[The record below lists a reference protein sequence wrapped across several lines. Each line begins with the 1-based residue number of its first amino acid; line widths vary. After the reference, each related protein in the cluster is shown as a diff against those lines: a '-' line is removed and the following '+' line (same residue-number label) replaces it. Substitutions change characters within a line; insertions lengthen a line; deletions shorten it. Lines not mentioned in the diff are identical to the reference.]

1 VNKKFIH
8 LLVLLMLFSSIAFS
22 KEIKRVKVTSSLA
35 NIRSK
40 PGIIGKIIK
49 TAQKGNLFIL
59 LGKDGAW
66 YKIAL
71 AIDKK
76 GDPEFGYIHSS
87 IVGIILEN
95 IDHSTNIQQ
104 PVQKTKYR
112 ELPPTFEKKQAF
124 RTKQDKLF
132 SGSYLKGGIIQK
144 PKTEKFSDKWFI
156 SWGFDK
162 PIGKY
167 MTWGLEI
174 QPYYRSIGNSYTDSI
189 SIKTISSNVF
199 LNIKA
204 GVNLG
209 QFVNAI
215 KFLTIYAGG
224 GIGSNL
230 SFTHVEWDGIKSDQF
245 NTNFAWHIVF
255 GTEINLGS
263 LDLIFEIQN
272 NKVILKDVKPATQSY
287 SLLFIGIRF

>member
-1 VNKKFIH
+1 MKIKIIY
-8 LLVLLMLFSSIAFS
+8 LMIISVFCTNYIFA
-22 KEIKRVKVTSSLA
+22 KEIKKVKITSTLA

-40 PGIIGKIIK
+40 SGLTGKIIK
-49 TAQKGNLFIL
+49 TAKKGDLFIL
-59 LGKDGAW
+59 IAKEGNW

-76 GDPEFGYIHSS
+76 GDHEFGFIHSS
-87 IVGIILEN
+87 LVGLISEN
-95 IDHSTNIQQ
+95 FEKSTNIRQ
-104 PVQKTKYR
+104 PAQKTVYR
-112 ELPPTFEKKQAF
+112 KTSRSFVKKAKF
-124 RTKQDKLF
+124 TVKQDKLF
-132 SGSYLKGGIIQK
+132 SGSYLKGGVMQK
-144 PKTEKFSDKWFI
+144 PETEKFSDKWFI

-174 QPYYRSIGNSYTDSI
+174 QPYYRSFESEYGDSI

-199 LNIKA
+199 LNFKG

-209 QFVNAI
+209 QFVNTL

-230 SFTHVEWDGIKSDQF
+230 SFTHVEWDGVKGDEF
-245 NTNFAWHIVF
+245 NTNLAWHIVF
-255 GTEINLGS
+255 GTEIKLGS
-263 LDLIFEIQN
+263 MNLIIEIQE
-272 NKVILKDVKPATQSY
+272 NKIIVKDAEPATQSY
-287 SLLFIGIRF
+287 SLLFLGIRF